1 MTIPMDSAISL
12 TMGHA
17 FAVAGRDAIQCGD
30 EGAKS
35 CLLRSRA
42 FTALVEVPLGC
53 YFYARWPDWDWMY
66 RK

>member
-1 MTIPMDSAISL
+1 
-12 TMGHA
+12 MGHA